1 MNHELSTMNFPLLL
15 PLFTMIYEPST
26 MNPFCHNNFTIKKF
40 NLKTSSMS
48 IKTLPL
54 HRFLLEML
62 KKARSSFLIKWFN
75 R

>member
-1 MNHELSTMNFPLLL
+1 
-15 PLFTMIYEPST
+15 
-26 MNPFCHNNFTIKKF
+26 
-40 NLKTSSMS
+40 MS

-62 KKARSSFLIKWFN
+62 KRARSSFLIKWFN